1 MNAYR
6 RPLVPALITAA
17 ALLLTA
23 CNGAGGADDPATTTT
38 NPPLTVTST
47 AAPAQDAT
55 TTEVTTD
62 VADATET
69 TETLAATSEPADRP
83 LGTPAP
89 TSQERQPE
97 WVEPAP
103 LLTGIRVGEHETF
116 TRVVYDFIGEGE
128 PGWYTGYLDQPY
140 QQGSGHDVD
149 VAGEAF
155 LKIDL
160 TGTTYPF
167 EHDHEGL
174 ATGPYPGTGVV
185 TEVVNTGTFEG
196 HTLTYIGLEAELPY
210 SVTVLHDPLRV
221 VVEIQHK

>member
-1 MNAYR
+1 MNTYR
-6 RPLVPALITAA
+6 RPLAPALITAA

-23 CNGAGGADDPATTTT
+23 CNGAGDAGGADDPATTTT

-47 AAPAQDAT
+47 AAPARDAT
-55 TTEVTTD
+55 TTAVTS
-62 VADATET
+62 AP
-69 TETLAATSEPADRP
+69 SEPTDRP

-89 TSQERQPE
+89 TSQERQPQ
-97 WVEPAP
+97 WVDPAP

-149 VAGEAF
+149 VDGEAF

-167 EHDHEGL
+167 EHEHEGL

-185 TEVVNTGTFEG
+185 REVVNTGTFEG
-196 HTLTYIGLEAELPY
+196 HTLTYLGLEAELPY

-221 VVEIQHK
+221 VVDIQHK